1 MCSRSSAVI
10 PIRLWWFPKPKPSIL
25 IANQN
30 HMPNWSLTQLRQ
42 LLLIGLLAPLLTG
55 CLLMAGRNEQAT
67 ITAELGSQNVE
78 FVSSDTNGEAV
89 LQALDIGTLPMLLD
103 VTFNAQVA
111 SGELVIEVL
120 SGEQANV
127 AFTVVASAEGS
138 SQRGIVMSND
148 VGDLQYR
155 VRSTNA
161 RNGIYRISY
170 QPPPTPTP
178 TLTPS
183 PTWTLTPSTT
193 PTVEPTA
200 EVTATP

>member
-1 MCSRSSAVI
+1 
-10 PIRLWWFPKPKPSIL
+10 
-25 IANQN
+25 
-30 HMPNWSLTQLRQ
+30 MPNWSLTQLRQ

>member
-1 MCSRSSAVI
+1 
-10 PIRLWWFPKPKPSIL
+10 
-25 IANQN
+25 
-30 HMPNWSLTQLRQ
+30 MPNCSLPQLRQ

-67 ITAELGSQNVE
+67 ITADFGSQNIE

-89 LQALDIGTLPMLLD
+89 LQALDIGTQPMLLD

-120 SGEQANV
+120 SGEDANL

-148 VGDLQYR
+148 VGDVQYR
-155 VRSTNA
+155 VRATNA
-161 RNGIYRISY
+161 RNGIYRINY

-178 TLTPS
+178 SPS
-183 PTWTLTPSTT
+183 PTWTPTPSPT

>member
-1 MCSRSSAVI
+1 M
-10 PIRLWWFPKPKPSIL
+10 PKWTLTHIRQMI
-25 IANQN
+25 
-30 HMPNWSLTQLRQ
+30 
-42 LLLIGLLAPLLTG
+42 LIGLLAPLLTG

-67 ITAELGSQNVE
+67 ITADLGSQNIE

-89 LQALDIGTLPMLLD
+89 LQALDIGTQPMLLD
-103 VTFNAQVA
+103 VTFNAKVD
-111 SGELVIEVL
+111 SGELVLEVL

-127 AFTVVASAEGS
+127 AFTLVASAEGS

-155 VRSTNA
+155 VKSTNA
-161 RNGIYRISY
+161 RNGSYRISY
-170 QPPPTPTP
+170 QPPPTPTFTP
-178 TLTPS
+178 TPS
-183 PTWTLTPSTT
+183 PTWTPTPSET